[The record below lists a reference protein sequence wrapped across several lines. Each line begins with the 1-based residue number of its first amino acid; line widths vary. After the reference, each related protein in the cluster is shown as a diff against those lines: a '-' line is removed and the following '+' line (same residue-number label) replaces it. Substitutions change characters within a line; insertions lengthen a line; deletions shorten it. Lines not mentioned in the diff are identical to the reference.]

1 MQMKT
6 AISLPD
12 PIFHSADRLAAR
24 LGISRSELYRRAIES
39 LLERHDQ
46 STITSQL
53 DAVYGADG
61 IDSGLDPDIAVLQ
74 SQAIRG
80 GEDR

>member
-12 PIFHSADRLAAR
+12 PIFHSAERLAAR
-24 LGISRSELYRRAIES
+24 LGISRSELYRRAIET

-53 DAVYGADG
+53 DAVYGTG
-61 IDSGLDPDIAVLQ
+61 ETNPGLDPDLAVLQ

-80 GEDR
+80 GAGR

>member
-12 PIFHSADRLAAR
+12 PIFHSAERLAAR
-24 LGISRSELYRRAIES
+24 LGISRSELYRRAIET

-53 DAVYGADG
+53 DAIYGTGATDP
-61 IDSGLDPDIAVLQ
+61 GLDPDLAVLQ

-80 GEDR
+80 GAGR